1 MSGRVRARCFA
12 VLGERGQASI
22 ELLGGLPAM
31 LVLGIV
37 CFHVLAVGYAAV
49 LAGNAAEAGALAL
62 AAGRDGRAGARD
74 ALPEASRADVRIR
87 VSGRRVEVW
96 LRPPTPIDS
105 IARRLE
111 VRAAAAVAG

>member
-1 MSGRVRARCFA
+1 MSGRVRALVPGA
-12 VLGERGQASI
+12 VGERGQASV

-62 AAGRDGRAGARD
+62 AAGRDGRSGARD
-74 ALPEASRADVRIR
+74 ALPEASRDDVRIR